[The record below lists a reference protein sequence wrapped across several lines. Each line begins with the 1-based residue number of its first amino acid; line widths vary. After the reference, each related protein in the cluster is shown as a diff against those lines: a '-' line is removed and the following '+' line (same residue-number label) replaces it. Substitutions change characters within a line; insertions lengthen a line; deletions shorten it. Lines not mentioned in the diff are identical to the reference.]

1 MDEMPFLGFTQC
13 PNNNGGMVTNP
24 YEILGVRRDATDDQV
39 KAAYRRRAKT
49 THPDS
54 GGDPEAFSRVQK
66 AYELLLDPV
75 RRKVFDDTGYDVELA
90 DPVDLQALIVIEK
103 LVNQLTL
110 DEREPGTFDPL
121 ARMRTDLSEEMRK
134 ARFSK
139 RELER
144 HSSRIEHHLERL
156 EKRPTTDILGS
167 MLRARIKAI
176 ATAIGET
183 EAKIKASERACE
195 MLYDYS
201 YEVDVQ
207 ENDELLLVEGEASP
221 APRAKRE
228 ERPLWIVPAAQEG

>member
-1 MDEMPFLGFTQC
+1 
-13 PNNNGGMVTNP
+13 MVTNP

-39 KAAYRRRAKT
+39 KAAYRRRAKA

-90 DPVDLQALIVIEK
+90 DPIDLQALMVIEK

-121 ARMRTDLSEEMRK
+121 SRMRADLSEDMRK

-144 HSSRIEHHLERL
+144 HASRIEHHLERL
-156 EKRPTTDILGS
+156 EKRPATDVLGS

-176 ATAIGET
+176 STAIGET

-207 ENDELLLVEGEASP
+207 EGEEGLAVEDQSGP
-221 APRAKRE
+221 ALRNKRDD
-228 ERPLWIVPAAQEG
+228 RPLWVVPTAQEG

>member
-1 MDEMPFLGFTQC
+1 M
-13 PNNNGGMVTNP
+13 TNP
-24 YEILGVRRDATDDQV
+24 YEILGVRRDASDDQI
-39 KAAYRRRAKT
+39 KAAYRRRAKS

-54 GGDPEAFSRVQK
+54 GGDPAAFGRVQK

-103 LVNQLTL
+103 LVNELTL
-110 DEREPGTFDPL
+110 DEREPGSFDPL
-121 ARMRTDLSEEMRK
+121 ARMRSDLSEEMRK

-144 HSSRIEHHLERL
+144 HAARIEHHLERL

-176 ATAIGET
+176 TTAVNET

-201 YEVDVQ
+201 YEVDLR
-207 ENDELLLVEGEASP
+207 EGDEALIEGEDAVATLSP
-221 APRAKRE
+221 KRE
-228 ERPLWIVPAAQEG
+228 ERPLWVVPAAAQEG

>member
-1 MDEMPFLGFTQC
+1 MSDKSGEI
-13 PNNNGGMVTNP
+13 VTNP
-24 YEILGVRRDATDDQV
+24 YEILGVRRDASDDQI
-39 KAAYRRRAKT
+39 KAAYRRRAKS

-54 GGDPEAFSRVQK
+54 GGDPAAFGRVQK

-103 LVNQLTL
+103 LVNELTL
-110 DEREPGTFDPL
+110 DEREPGSFDPL
-121 ARMRTDLSEEMRK
+121 ARMRSDLSEEMRK

-144 HSSRIEHHLERL
+144 HAARIEHHLERL

-176 ATAIGET
+176 TTAVNET

-201 YEVDVQ
+201 YEVDLR
-207 ENDELLLVEGEASP
+207 EGDEALIEGEDAVATLSP
-221 APRAKRE
+221 KRE
-228 ERPLWIVPAAQEG
+228 ERPLWVVPAAAQEG

>member
-1 MDEMPFLGFTQC
+1 
-13 PNNNGGMVTNP
+13 VTNP

-39 KAAYRRRAKT
+39 KAAYRRRAKA

-54 GGDPEAFSRVQK
+54 GGDPDAFSRVRK
-66 AYELLLDPV
+66 AYELLQDPV

-90 DPVDLQALIVIEK
+90 DPVDLQALMVIEK

-121 ARMRTDLSEEMRK
+121 LRMRTDLSEEMRK

-144 HSSRIEHHLERL
+144 HAQRIEHHLERL
-156 EKRPTTDILGS
+156 EKRPSTDILGS

-176 ATAIGET
+176 AIAISET
-183 EAKIKASERACE
+183 DAKIKANERACE
-195 MLYDYS
+195 MIYDYS

-207 ENDELLLVEGEASP
+207 ELEDGLAVEDQSP
-221 APRAKRE
+221 PAIRKRE
-228 ERPLWIVPAAQEG
+228 DRPLWVVPSAAQEG

>member
-1 MDEMPFLGFTQC
+1 
-13 PNNNGGMVTNP
+13 MVTNP
-24 YEILGVRRDATDDQV
+24 YEILGVRRDATDDQI

-103 LVNQLTL
+103 LVNELTL

-121 ARMRTDLSEEMRK
+121 ARMRFDLSEEMRK

-156 EKRPTTDILGS
+156 GKRPQTDILGA

-176 ATAIGET
+176 ATAISET

-195 MLYDYS
+195 LLYDYD

-207 ENDELLLVEGEASP
+207 ESDESALACAEVSTPLPNKHGD
-221 APRAKRE
+221 
-228 ERPLWIVPAAQEG
+228 RPLWVVPAAAQEG

>member
-1 MDEMPFLGFTQC
+1 M
-13 PNNNGGMVTNP
+13 TNP

>member
-1 MDEMPFLGFTQC
+1 M
-13 PNNNGGMVTNP
+13 TNP
-24 YEILGVRRDATDDQV
+24 YEILGVRRDASDDQV
-39 KAAYRRRAKT
+39 KGAYRRRAKA

-54 GGDPEAFSRVQK
+54 GGSPDAFSRVQK
-66 AYELLLDPV
+66 AYELLQDPV

-90 DPVDLQALIVIEK
+90 DPVDLQALMVVEK

-144 HSSRIEHHLERL
+144 HAQRIEHHLERL

-176 ATAIGET
+176 AVAINET
-183 EAKIKASERACE
+183 DAKIKANERACE
-195 MLYDYS
+195 MIYDYS

-207 ENDELLLVEGEASP
+207 DLEEEGLAVEDQSGP
-221 APRAKRE
+221 ALRKRE
-228 ERPLWIVPAAQEG
+228 DRPLWVVPSAAQEG

>member
-1 MDEMPFLGFTQC
+1 M
-13 PNNNGGMVTNP
+13 TNP
-24 YEILGVRRDATDDQV
+24 YEILGVRRDASDDQI
-39 KAAYRRRAKT
+39 KAAYRRRAKS

-54 GGDPEAFSRVQK
+54 GGDPAAFGRVQK

-103 LVNQLTL
+103 LVNELTL
-110 DEREPGTFDPL
+110 DEREPGSFDPL
-121 ARMRTDLSEEMRK
+121 ARMRSDLSEEMRK

-144 HSSRIEHHLERL
+144 HAARIEHHLERL

-176 ATAIGET
+176 TTAVNET

-201 YEVDVQ
+201 YEVDLR
-207 ENDELLLVEGEASP
+207 EGDEASIEGEDAVATLSP
-221 APRAKRE
+221 KRE
-228 ERPLWIVPAAQEG
+228 ERPLWVVPAAAAQEG

>member
-1 MDEMPFLGFTQC
+1 M
-13 PNNNGGMVTNP
+13 TNP

-54 GGDPEAFSRVQK
+54 GGDADAFSRVQK

-90 DPVDLQALIVIEK
+90 DPIDLQALMVIEK

-121 ARMRTDLSEEMRK
+121 ARMRSDLSEEMRK

-144 HSSRIEHHLERL
+144 HASRIEHHLERL
-156 EKRPTTDILGS
+156 EKRPATDILGS

-176 ATAIGET
+176 STAISET
-183 EAKIKASERACE
+183 EAKIKANERACE
-195 MLYDYS
+195 MLYDYT
-201 YEVDVQ
+201 YEVDVHDG
-207 ENDELLLVEGEASP
+207 EEGLTVEDQSAP
-221 APRAKRE
+221 ALRNKRDD
-228 ERPLWIVPAAQEG
+228 RPLWVVPAAQEV

>member
-1 MDEMPFLGFTQC
+1 
-13 PNNNGGMVTNP
+13 VTNP
-24 YEILGVRRDATDDQV
+24 YEILGVRRDATDEQV
-39 KAAYRRRAKT
+39 KAAYRRRAKA

-54 GGDPEAFSRVQK
+54 GGNPEAFSRVQK

-90 DPVDLQALIVIEK
+90 DPIDLQALIVIEK

-121 ARMRTDLSEEMRK
+121 ARMRSDLSEEMRK

-144 HSSRIEHHLERL
+144 HASRIEHHLERL
-156 EKRPTTDILGS
+156 EKRPATDILGS

-176 ATAIGET
+176 STAIGET
-183 EAKIKASERACE
+183 EAKIKANERACE
-195 MLYDYS
+195 MLYDYT

-207 ENDELLLVEGEASP
+207 EGEESLAVEDQSAP
-221 APRAKRE
+221 ALRGKRDD
-228 ERPLWIVPAAQEG
+228 RPLWVVPTAQEG

>member
-1 MDEMPFLGFTQC
+1 M
-13 PNNNGGMVTNP
+13 TNP
-24 YEILGVRRDATDDQV
+24 YEILGVRRDGTDDQI

-54 GGDPEAFSRVQK
+54 GGDPEAFARVQK

-121 ARMRTDLSEEMRK
+121 AHMRNDLSEEMRK

-144 HSSRIEHHLERL
+144 HSARIEHHLERL
-156 EKRPTTDILGS
+156 EKRPATDILGS
-167 MLRARIKAI
+167 MLRSRIKAI
-176 ATAIGET
+176 AAAISET
-183 EAKIKASERACE
+183 EAKIKANERACE
-195 MLYDYS
+195 MLYDYM
-201 YEVDVQ
+201 YEVD
-207 ENDELLLVEGEASP
+207 EIPEESEALVESDAAP
-221 APRAKRE
+221 ALRAKRE
-228 ERPLWIVPAAQEG
+228 ERPLWVVPSAAQEG

>member
-1 MDEMPFLGFTQC
+1 M
-13 PNNNGGMVTNP
+13 TNP

-39 KAAYRRRAKT
+39 KAAYRRRAKA

-54 GGDPEAFSRVQK
+54 GGDPDAFSRVQK

-90 DPVDLQALIVIEK
+90 DPVDLQALMVIEK

-121 ARMRTDLSEEMRK
+121 ARMRSDLSEEMRK

-156 EKRPTTDILGS
+156 DKRPATDILGS

-183 EAKIKASERACE
+183 EAKIKANERACE
-195 MLYDYS
+195 MLYDYA
-201 YEVDVQ
+201 YEVDAQ
-207 ENDELLLVEGEASP
+207 EGDEALAVEDQATP
-221 APRAKRE
+221 TTRPKRE
-228 ERPLWIVPAAQEG
+228 DRPLWVVPAAAQEV

>member
-1 MDEMPFLGFTQC
+1 MPFTGA
-13 PNNNGGMVTNP
+13 PAMSDNSGGMVTNP
-24 YEILGVRRDATDDQV
+24 YEILGVRRDASDEQI
-39 KAAYRRRAKT
+39 KAAYRRRAKS

-54 GGDPEAFSRVQK
+54 GGDTTAFGRVQK

-103 LVNQLTL
+103 LVNELTL
-110 DEREPGTFDPL
+110 DEREPGSFDPL
-121 ARMRTDLSEEMRK
+121 ARMRSDLSEEMRK

-156 EKRPTTDILGS
+156 EKRPATDILGS
-167 MLRARIKAI
+167 MLRARVKAI
-176 ATAIGET
+176 ATAISET
-183 EAKIKASERACE
+183 EAKIKANERACE

-207 ENDELLLVEGEASP
+207 ESDAALLTEADATPSIS
-221 APRAKRE
+221 AKRE
-228 ERPLWIVPAAQEG
+228 ERPLWVVPSAAQEG